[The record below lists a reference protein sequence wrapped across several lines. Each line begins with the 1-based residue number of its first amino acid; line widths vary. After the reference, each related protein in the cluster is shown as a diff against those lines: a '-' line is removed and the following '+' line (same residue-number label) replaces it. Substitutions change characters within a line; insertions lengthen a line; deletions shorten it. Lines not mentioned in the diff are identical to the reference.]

1 MSDPTPSELA
11 QAWRN
16 ATDAEVVRGIA
27 NPSDYTAEALEI
39 LQAEALRRGI
49 EAGAIRLPSSFED
62 SVYLRLLTAV
72 GRFLWA
78 VLTFLWRHRLLTA
91 FLYGVAIRAASGAIA
106 PHVPNVHPFLW
117 LGLFLTS
124 YTAGIG
130 TLSWPLRAY
139 KPIASIAA
147 LAFLGMGAAS
157 LPGMVALMRST
168 PIDPLFVVF
177 SFLAPP
183 AIGWLAPF
191 AVLSGAVFLRNR
203 YRPIYPPG
211 YCGKCGYDLQGL
223 PEPRCPECGKSFE
236 PQEAKP

>member
-27 NPSDYTAEALEI
+27 NPSDYTAEALGV
-39 LQAEALRRGI
+39 LQAEAHRRGI
-49 EAGAIRLPSSFED
+49 DATTSPDEHPTLD
-62 SVYLRLLTAV
+62 SLYLRL
-72 GRFLWA
+72 LWA
-78 VLTFLWRHRLLTA
+78 VLTFFGRRRLLTA
-91 FLYGVAIRAASGAIA
+91 FLYGVAVRAAGGAIA
-106 PHVPNVHPFLW
+106 PHVSNIHPFLW
-117 LGLFLTS
+117 LSLFLTT
-124 YTAGIG
+124 YTAGVG
-130 TLSWPLRAY
+130 TLCWPLRAY

-147 LAFLGMGAAS
+147 LAFLGMAAAS

-177 SFLAPP
+177 FFLSPP

-191 AVLSGAVFLRNR
+191 AILSGLVFLRNR
-203 YRPIYPPG
+203 YRPIFLRG
-211 YCGKCGYDLQGL
+211 HCGKCGYDLQGL
-223 PEPRCPECGKSFE
+223 PEPRCPECGNPFE